1 MQNCQTPVILG
12 KEIILTGRGT
22 MGYFNERTFQMS
34 TIIFHYGLT
43 PYELA
48 VYGYLVSCSGNRNAC
63 QAKIKTIA
71 STCGCSESTA
81 RRALHG
87 LQSKGFIDIKG
98 NVQCLKSGGHRQT
111 CNRYYLLDRSEWK
124 VPDSA

>member
-1 MQNCQTPVILG
+1 MRYLNDRL
-12 KEIILTGRGT
+12 
-22 MGYFNERTFQMS
+22 FQMS
-34 TIIFHYGLT
+34 TTVFHYGLT

-48 VYGYLVSCSGNRNAC
+48 VYGYLASCSGSRSAC

-71 STCGCSESTA
+71 NACGCSESTA
-81 RRALHG
+81 RRALHR
-87 LQSKGFIDIKG
+87 LQSKCFIDIKS

-124 VPDSA
+124 APDSA

>member
-1 MQNCQTPVILG
+1 MRNFD
-12 KEIILTGRGT
+12 K
-22 MGYFNERTFQMS
+22 RTFQM
-34 TIIFHYGLT
+34 TTAVFHYSLT
-43 PYELA
+43 PCELA

-71 STCGCSESTA
+71 SACGYSESTA
-81 RRALHG
+81 RRTLHG

-98 NVQCLKSGGHRQT
+98 NVQCLKFGGHRQT

-124 VPDSA
+124 MPDSA